1 MTVNTGPEMEEDSL
15 NTASTFVKCAL
26 GRSSPFRRAGRLS
39 RARNYSQFRVN
50 ESKTIRI
57 AVQTRAPERER
68 KRRGNAES
76 GVKRECRNTHTHTHT
91 HTYTC
96 GRERARSRR
105 TFILHHPGRCPLS
118 AFSPS
123 VSSKSDPGGMPGLTP
138 HLAGEIFKFC
148 HVQV

>member
-1 MTVNTGPEMEEDSL
+1 MEEDSL

-26 GRSSPFRRAGRLS
+26 GRSPPSRRTGRFS

-50 ESKTIRI
+50 ESKTICI

-68 KRRGNAES
+68 KRRGNTES
-76 GVKRECRNTHTHTHT
+76 GVKARAQEHKRERKS
-91 HTYTC
+91 
-96 GRERARSRR
+96 ERARSRR
-105 TFILHHPGRCPLS
+105 TFILRHPDRCPLS

-123 VSSKSDPGGMPGLTP
+123 VSCKSDPGGMPGLTP